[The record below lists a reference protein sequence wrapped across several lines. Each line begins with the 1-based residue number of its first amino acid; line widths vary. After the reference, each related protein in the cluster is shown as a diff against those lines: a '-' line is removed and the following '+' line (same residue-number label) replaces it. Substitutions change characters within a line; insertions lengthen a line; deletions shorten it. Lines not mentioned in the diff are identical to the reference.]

1 MRIGLDQYLLIGL
14 WKALLVLTYDGRD
27 GRSIDR
33 FGVHSDGRC
42 IVPVLLE
49 SRDVNITRQV
59 ILVLIS
65 EVHLLLLHLLVVH
78 LRVNYGLRLIARRT
92 LLLHIAVSKL
102 CVS

>member
-1 MRIGLDQYLLIGL
+1 MDKYLLIGL

-33 FGVHSDGRC
+33 VGVHSDGRC
-42 IVPVLLE
+42 IVSVLLE
-49 SRDVNITRQV
+49 GRDVNVTRQV
-59 ILVLIS
+59 MLVLIS
-65 EVHLLLLHLLVVH
+65 AVHLLLHLLVVD
-78 LRVNYGLRLIARRT
+78 LRVNYGLRLVARRA